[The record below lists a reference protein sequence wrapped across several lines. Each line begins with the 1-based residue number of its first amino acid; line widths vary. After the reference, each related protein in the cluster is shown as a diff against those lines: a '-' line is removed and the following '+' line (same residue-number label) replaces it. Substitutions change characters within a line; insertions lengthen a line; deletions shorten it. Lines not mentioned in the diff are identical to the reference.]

1 MAYFFKLPPIT
12 DLTPEQQSALND
24 PNPIAISG
32 GPGTGKSVVSLW
44 RHIRNYATNN
54 SKSLL
59 LTYTKTLEAYLS
71 ASAKSE
77 ADNVTNSNEKQR
89 ILESSKNVDRT
100 YWWLTHKKTPYEEI
114 IVDEAQ
120 DVKLKNYDNLKE
132 YSTSLSYGA
141 DPGQSIYLT
150 QDELNELNKGLK
162 LLFPNSEYML
172 SENFRNTKQIVQFI
186 KSIFPNKLISPS
198 KEDGLKPQLI
208 LSNGKMDNQK
218 KAIIELINQLK
229 SDTHNIVVLLP
240 LKEHVKMYYNFIS
253 SQKLLCSQYYD
264 GLPFKG
270 IENVHITTFKSC
282 KGTEFHTV
290 IIPGF
295 DKMEEIIAS
304 KDVVEKEDYY
314 VAMTRARNNLYLF
327 ASNKPSFLSKA
338 SLELCEISTI

>member
-44 RHIRNYATNN
+44 RHIRNYAISN

-77 ADNVTNSNEKQR
+77 AENTTNSNEKQR
-89 ILESSKNVDRT
+89 IIESSKNVDRT
-100 YWWLTHKKTPYEEI
+100 YWWLTHKKMQYEEI

-120 DVKLKNYDNLKE
+120 DVKLKNYDELKK
-132 YSTSLSYGA
+132 YSNSLSYGA

-150 QDELNELNKGLK
+150 EKELVELNVGLK
-162 LLFPNSEYML
+162 SLFPNREYML
-172 SENFRNTKQIVQFI
+172 SENFRNTRQIVQFI
-186 KSIFPNKLISPS
+186 KSVFPNKLISPS
-198 KEDGLKPQLI
+198 KEVGVKPQLI
-208 LSNGKMDNQK
+208 LSNGNIENQK
-218 KAIIELINQLK
+218 KAIVELINQLK
-229 SDTHNIVVLLP
+229 SDRHNIVVLLP
-240 LKEHVKMYYNFIS
+240 LKEHVRAYYNFIS
-253 SQKLLCSQYYD
+253 SQKIICSQYYE
-264 GLPFKG
+264 GLPFNG

-295 DKMEEIIAS
+295 DKMEEIIKE

-327 ASNKPSFLSKA
+327 ASNQPSFLSKV
-338 SLELCEISTI
+338 SLNLCEISSI